1 MPKEKSLTEIQLA
14 NGKRIIEQKTGVKV
28 EIVNSGGNKWYLSP
42 VKWRKD
48 SYTNKMTVDYGG
60 STVWPSVN
68 YGRLTKKEL
77 VDTMFSANDW
87 DNVGRQIK
95 QVGTAKKDQS
105 FVKANVDVKAVRD
118 RHNAEVSRKRK
129 LTQKNLD
136 RSAKR

>member
-60 STVWPSVN
+60 SVVWPSVN

-77 VDTMFSANDW
+77 VNTLFSANDW
-87 DNVGRQIK
+87 ETVGRQIK

-118 RHNAEVSRKRK
+118 QHHKDVSRKRK
-129 LTQKNLD
+129 LTQKGLD
-136 RSAKR
+136 KSAKR

>member
-1 MPKEKSLTEIQLA
+1 MPKEKSLTDIQLS

-28 EIVNSGGNKWYLSP
+28 EIVSSGSGRYYLSP

-48 SYTNKMTVDYGG
+48 KFTNKMTIDYGG
-60 STVWPSVN
+60 SMVWPSIN
-68 YGRLTKKEL
+68 FGRLTKKEL
-77 VDTMFSANDW
+77 VGTMFSASDW
-87 DNVGRQIK
+87 DIVDRQIK
-95 QVGTAKKDQS
+95 QTGTAKKDNN